1 MRTSVSTDCIY
12 FCRFIFTI
20 YILRDGFSFLL
31 STASMVI
38 LDPLPV
44 RR

>member
-12 FCRFIFTI
+12 FCWFIFTI
-20 YILRDGFSFLL
+20 YILRDDFSFLL
-31 STASMVI
+31 STAPMVN

-44 RR
+44 KR